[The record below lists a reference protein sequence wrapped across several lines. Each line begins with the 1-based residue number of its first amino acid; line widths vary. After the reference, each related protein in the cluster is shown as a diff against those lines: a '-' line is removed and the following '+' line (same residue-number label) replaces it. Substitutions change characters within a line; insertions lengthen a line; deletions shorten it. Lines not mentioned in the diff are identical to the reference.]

1 MTEESKSKEK
11 EFVSE
16 EIKIKDE
23 VHELQAAEHE
33 EEKEPESN
41 QIGLLEIIP
50 QDYSI
55 TCLA

>member
-11 EFVSE
+11 EFVIE
-16 EIKIKDE
+16 EIKIKDK

-41 QIGLLEIIP
+41 KVGLLEIIP

>member
-33 EEKEPESN
+33 EEKEHESN
-41 QIGLLEIIP
+41 QVGLLEIIP

-55 TCLA
+55 TCLS

>member
-23 VHELQAAEHE
+23 VHELQPAEHE

-41 QIGLLEIIP
+41 QVGLLEIIP
-50 QDYSI
+50 
-55 TCLA
+55 

>member
-23 VHELQAAEHE
+23 VHELQPAEHE
-33 EEKEPESN
+33 DEKEPESN
-41 QIGLLEIIP
+41 QVGLLEIIP

-55 TCLA
+55 TCFA

>member
-23 VHELQAAEHE
+23 VHELQAAEH
-33 EEKEPESN
+33 
-41 QIGLLEIIP
+41 
-50 QDYSI
+50 
-55 TCLA
+55 

>member
-1 MTEESKSKEK
+1 MTEESKSEEK
-11 EFVSE
+11 EFESE
-16 EIKIKDE
+16 EIKDE

-33 EEKEPESN
+33 EEKEPDSN
-41 QIGLLEIIP
+41 QVGLLEIIP